1 MPGGVA
7 KPAPATFAVLRLLAD
22 YACDINGRPDGLT
35 THELARAWAARHGA
49 AMPSR
54 PDMLLRRLYNQG
66 LAKRSVQRCCV
77 VSGRYMLAWLPT
89 VGVVPTTPRA
99 SDGRANG

>member
-1 MPGGVA
+1 MRAALPGGVA
-7 KPAPATFAVLRLLAD
+7 KPAPPIFAVLRLLAD
-22 YACDINGRPDGLT
+22 YAHDIHGRPDGLT

-54 PDMLLRRLYNQG
+54 PDMLLRRLYTQG
-66 LAKRSVQRCCV
+66 LAKRSVHRCCA

-89 VGVVPTTPRA
+89 VGAIGSTNTQ
-99 SDGRANG
+99 G